1 MFLLLTLSMYSFAE
15 LIIVFL
21 FCEREYFQ
29 NTFKNFICSVF
40 CGCFTNKVE
49 LTKFWQFFERNHLQ
63 KIAWK
68 YLRSVCCGKRY
79 RQKSFSTRK
88 LILYVSFRKT
98 CGIKNQWLLWL
109 FQAFPL
115 LLWSK
120 TLGEIPTQRQ
130 QLYVFLPLPLALVKN
145 KHLRSSE
152 VLVKPVGIL
161 LQRIWK

>member
-1 MFLLLTLSMYSFAE
+1 MRLVLDVAWIRGVLSFIIEHISHLCLMFLLLTLSMYSFAE

-88 LILYVSFRKT
+88 LIIYVSFRKT
-98 CGIKNQWLLWL
+98 CGIKNQRPSL
-109 FQAFPL
+109 AF
-115 LLWSK
+115 SSVST
-120 TLGEIPTQRQ
+120 TLVE
-130 QLYVFLPLPLALVKN
+130 
-145 KHLRSSE
+145 
-152 VLVKPVGIL
+152 
-161 LQRIWK
+161 

>member
-15 LIIVFL
+15 LMIVFL
-21 FCEREYFQ
+21 FCKREYFQ

-79 RQKSFSTRK
+79 WQKSFSNRK

-98 CGIKNQWLLWL
+98 CGIKNQWPSL
-109 FQAFPL
+109 AFSSVSTTL
-115 LLWSK
+115 VEWNIWGNTYSK
-120 TLGEIPTQRQ
+120 TT
-130 QLYVFLPLPLALVKN
+130 VVCFLAFTV
-145 KHLRSSE
+145 SVS
-152 VLVKPVGIL
+152 
-161 LQRIWK
+161 